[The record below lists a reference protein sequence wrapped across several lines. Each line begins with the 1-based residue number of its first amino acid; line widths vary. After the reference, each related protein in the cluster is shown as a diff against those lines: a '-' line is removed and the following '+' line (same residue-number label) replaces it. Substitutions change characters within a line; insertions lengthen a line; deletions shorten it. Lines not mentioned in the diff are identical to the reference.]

1 MVLQVLIRMKFLE
14 ALILLISLSQATNN
28 SWAMNSTALKLFQD
42 AESVCDVFV
51 AEPSFVTFC
60 DKGTLAFNQLNDMY
74 ALRGEEIIE
83 PEKVI
88 AAKDFSTW
96 FKTYRAIDRS
106 EG

>member
-1 MVLQVLIRMKFLE
+1 
-14 ALILLISLSQATNN
+14 
-28 SWAMNSTALKLFQD
+28 
-42 AESVCDVFV
+42 
-51 AEPSFVTFC
+51 
-60 DKGTLAFNQLNDMY
+60 LNDMY

-96 FKTYRAIDRS
+96 FRGFKTYRAIDRS